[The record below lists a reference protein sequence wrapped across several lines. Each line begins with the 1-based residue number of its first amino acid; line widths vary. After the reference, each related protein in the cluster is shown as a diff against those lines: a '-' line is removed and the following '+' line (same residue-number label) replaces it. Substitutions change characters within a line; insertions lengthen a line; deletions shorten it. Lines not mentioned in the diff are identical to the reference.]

1 MSILRFT
8 AWVALLI
15 IVVSV
20 AYALFIGKELTQ
32 QLIQVPAPQQALPR
46 YEYRPECTNH
56 TYIDPWTVA
65 NSYGLSVENN
75 AIVYK
80 YTNTSEEAEKVLNN
94 TSIDPELYYYYYSI
108 LTALVAIP
116 KGSYSTVYDLHPL
129 PVSQNDVEN
138 LTKLS
143 LCFYLPSEGFE
154 VPSIEPAVTANTS
167 YIIKNVTVY
176 KRESFR
182 GLTVLTPVNVTKIIN
197 IATYLPTANILIL
210 NSTHYADPVNVT
222 GFATGSISAERVGE
236 VVCGNTTAYF
246 AEYNTTG
253 YIIYVCSVYNISYS
267 ISLGYEVNRSRTIT
281 DSFTGST
288 LFTASN
294 CNGGALCSST
304 VASFEGG
311 SYNGFKP
318 LAKAVIEATSY
329 YVGSETRIDGTPYL
343 YEYYYTSF
351 SVDTY
356 TRSLR
361 LYKVTATINANLSK
375 VLTGVLSTMKLI
387 VESNGS
393 RIELPINIS
402 KPIINASVSAYP
414 RESREFNASIYL
426 SDVASIAGSR
436 VLNFTRTV
444 KVASISM
451 SILKPE
457 TSLDSYA
464 WNTVIDVK
472 PIVDIKT
479 WSIKAPSINITAIQ
493 KLLSPNP
500 GELWLEKLT
509 LRYIHDKI
517 AQFIV
522 NNTAMNQYFD
532 VFMWLLVSQLPAN
545 MGNCSHETATPL
557 LDALSNKCGSEI
569 ERVKILHNITSY
581 SLDAQ
586 VKNISLYY
594 PSYNGTAVNATV
606 CIATIQSYP
615 PLWNLYNETI
625 SAVYALPADNGYKV
639 FYNIYENSPFGD
651 WRRVK
656 E

>member
-32 QLIQVPAPQQALPR
+32 QLIQVPAPQWALPR

-56 TYIDPWTVA
+56 TYIDPWTVV

-116 KGSYSTVYDLHPL
+116 KSSYSTIYELHPL
-129 PVSQNDVEN
+129 PVSRDDVEGLAN
-138 LTKLS
+138 QS
-143 LCFYLPSEGFE
+143 LCIYLPKGFE
-154 VPSIEPAVTANTS
+154 VPKVNASLLTNTS
-167 YIIKNVTVY
+167 YVIKNVTVY
-176 KRESFR
+176 EWN
-182 GLTVLTPVNVTKIIN
+182 PVFQAYVPRNRAEILNVV
-197 IATYLPTANILIL
+197 TYMPTANITIA
-210 NSTHYADPVNVT
+210 NSTKYVYAYNVT
-222 GFATGSISAERVGE
+222 GFADVNIDAEIVRE
-236 VVCGNTTAYF
+236 VVCGNTSAYF
-246 AEYNTTG
+246 ADYNKTG
-253 YIIYVCSVYNISYS
+253 YVIYVCSVYGIKYNVTM
-267 ISLGYEVNRSRTIT
+267 GYEVNGSRIVT
-281 DSFTGST
+281 DRFTGST

-304 VASFEGG
+304 VTSFEGG

-329 YVGSETRIDGTPYL
+329 YVGSETRIVNGTPYL

-402 KPIINASVSAYP
+402 RPILNASVSAYP

-436 VLNFTRTV
+436 ILNFTRTV

-451 SILKPE
+451 SIDKPS
-457 TSLDSYA
+457 TDLSRYPWGA
-464 WNTVIDVK
+464 AVDVK

-479 WSIKAPSINITAIQ
+479 WSIKALSINITAIQ

-532 VFMWLLVSQLPAN
+532 AFMWLLVSQLPAN
-545 MGNCSHETATPL
+545 MGNCSHETATLL

-615 PLWNLYNETI
+615 SLWNLYNETI

>member
-32 QLIQVPAPQQALPR
+32 QLIQVPVPQWALPR

-56 TYIDPWTVA
+56 TYIDPWTVV
-65 NSYGLSVENN
+65 NSYGLSIENN
-75 AIVYK
+75 AIIYK

-94 TSIDPELYYYYYSI
+94 ASIDPELYYYYYSI

-116 KGSYSTVYDLHPL
+116 KSSYSTIYELHPL

-143 LCFYLPSEGFE
+143 LCFYLPNEGFE

-176 KRESFR
+176 KRESFG

-197 IATYLPTANILIL
+197 VVTYLPTANISIL
-210 NSTHYADPVNVT
+210 NSTRYADSVNVT
-222 GFATGSISAERVGE
+222 GLATGSLSAERVGE
-236 VVCGNTTAYF
+236 VVCGITTAYF
-246 AEYNTTG
+246 ADYSTTG
-253 YIIYVCSVYNISYS
+253 YIIYICSVYNISYS
-267 ISLGYEVNRSRTIT
+267 ISLGYEVNGSRTVT
-281 DSFTGST
+281 DRFTGSSM
-288 LFTASN
+288 FTARS
-294 CNGGALCSST
+294 CITCMDT

-311 SYNGFKP
+311 SYRGFKP

-329 YVGSETRIDGTPYL
+329 YVGSETRIVNGTPYL
-343 YEYYYTSF
+343 YEYYYATFGS
-351 SVDTY
+351 SYY
-356 TRSLR
+356 TKTLR
-361 LYKVTATINANLSK
+361 IYRAIVAINASLGK
-375 VLTGVLSTMKLI
+375 ILTGVLSTMRLTI
-387 VESNGS
+387 DVNGTK
-393 RIELPINIS
+393 IELPV
-402 KPIINASVSAYP
+402 NASEPILNASISAYP
-414 RESREFNASIYL
+414 WESRKLNAGIYL
-426 SDVASIAGSR
+426 GDVVTIAGSR
-436 VLNFTRTV
+436 VINFTRV
-444 KVASISM
+444 VRVASMNM
-451 SILKPE
+451 SVNKPS
-457 TSLDSYA
+457 TDLSRYP
-464 WNTVIDVK
+464 WGTTIDVK
-472 PIVDIKT
+472 PIVSIRT
-479 WSIKAPSINITAIQ
+479 WSVRAPSINITAIQ

-517 AQFIV
+517 AQFIA
-522 NNTAMNQYFD
+522 NNSAMNQYFD
-532 VFMWLLVSQLPAN
+532 AFMWFLASQLPAN
-545 MGNCSHETATPL
+545 MGNCPSYNTAKPL
-557 LDALSNKCGSEI
+557 LDALCDKCGSEV
-569 ERVKILHNITSY
+569 ERVKILCNVTSY
-581 SLDAQ
+581 SLYAQ
-586 VKNISLYY
+586 IKNIALYW
-594 PSYNGTAVNATV
+594 PSYNSTAVNATV

-615 PLWNLYNETI
+615 LLWNLYNETI

>member
-32 QLIQVPAPQQALPR
+32 QLIQVPVPQWALPR
-46 YEYRPECTNH
+46 YEYRPECANH
-56 TYIDPWTVA
+56 TYIDPWTAV
-65 NSYGLSVENN
+65 NSYGLSIENN

-94 TSIDPELYYYYYSI
+94 ASIDPELYYYYYSI

-116 KGSYSTVYDLHPL
+116 KSSYSTVYDLHPL
-129 PVSQNDVEN
+129 PVSQNDEEGLAN
-138 LTKLS
+138 LS
-143 LCFYLPSEGFE
+143 LCIYLPSKGFY
-154 VPSIEPAVTANTS
+154 VPLVNASIVSNTS
-167 YIIKNVTVY
+167 YVVRNG
-176 KRESFR
+176 S
-182 GLTVLTPVNVTKIIN
+182 IIN
-197 IATYLPTANILIL
+197 IITYLPIASIAIL
-210 NSTHYADPVNVT
+210 NSTSYENTINVT
-222 GFATGSISAERVGE
+222 GFAAGSLSAERVGE

-246 AEYNTTG
+246 ADYNTTG
-253 YIIYVCSVYNISYS
+253 YIIYVCSVYS
-267 ISLGYEVNRSRTIT
+267 IKYGVAMGFEVNGSRTIT
-281 DSFTGST
+281 DSFTGSI

-329 YVGSETRIDGTPYL
+329 YVGSETRIVNGTPYL
-343 YEYYYTSF
+343 YEYYYASL

-356 TRSLR
+356 RRSLR
-361 LYKVTATINANLSK
+361 IYKVTATINANLSN

-402 KPIINASVSAYP
+402 RPIINASVSAYP

-436 VLNFTRTV
+436 ILNFSRTV

-451 SILKPE
+451 SIDKPS
-457 TSLDSYA
+457 TDLSRYPWGVA
-464 WNTVIDVK
+464 VDVK
-472 PIVDIKT
+472 PIVNIKT

-493 KLLSPNP
+493 KLLTPNP
-500 GELWLEKLT
+500 GEVWLEKLV

-517 AQFIV
+517 KQFIAG
-522 NNTAMNQYFD
+522 NSAMGQYFD
-532 VFMWLLVSQLPAN
+532 AYMWLLASQLPIG
-545 MGNCSHETATPL
+545 MGNCTESAKPL
-557 LDALSNKCGSEI
+557 LDALCDKCGSES
-569 ERVKILHNITSY
+569 ERVKILCSVASY
-581 SLDAQ
+581 SLN
-586 VKNISLYY
+586 VSIKSIELYY
-594 PSYNGTAVNATV
+594 PAYNGSAINATV
-606 CIATIQSYP
+606 CMAMISRYP
-615 PLWNLYNETI
+615 ELWDLYNTSVSNLYVMPT
-625 SAVYALPADNGYKV
+625 DNGYLV
-639 FYNIYENSPFGD
+639 LYNVYENSMFGD
-651 WRRVK
+651 WKRVK
-656 E
+656 RWRQLYP